1 MFVLIIRTII
11 LYFFT
16 LVIIRLTGKRQ
27 LGQLQPFEL
36 VITVMISQ
44 LATDP
49 MQDIRI
55 PLIHVI
61 GPIVTL
67 LLLQV
72 LTMFLSLKNEFARK
86 VISGKPSVIV
96 EQGKIQIKEMKYQ
109 NININDL
116 LEELRLKGFYNIEDI
131 EYAILETSGEL
142 SIIPTT
148 SKTSITKSDLNIRS
162 TQDKLPVTLILDGK
176 INYNNLK
183 IINKDIH
190 WLEEQLIRNKISDYR
205 NIFFAICDSNGK
217 FFFQL
222 HS

>member
-44 LATDP
+44 LATIP

-55 PLIHVI
+55 PLIHII
-61 GPIVTL
+61 GPIITL
-67 LLLQV
+67 LFLQV
-72 LTMFLSLKNEFARK
+72 ITMFLSLKSEYARK
-86 VISGKPSVIV
+86 YICGKPSVLI
-96 EQGKIQIKEMKYQ
+96 EQGKIQIDQMEYQ
-109 NININDL
+109 KVNLNDL

-142 SIIPTT
+142 SIIPVT
-148 SKTSITKSDLNIRS
+148 SRTVVTKADLNIRS
-162 TQDKLPVTLILDGK
+162 SQDKLPVTLILDGK
-176 INYNNLK
+176 INHNNLK
-183 IINKDIH
+183 VIDKDIH
-190 WLEEQLIRNKISDYR
+190 WLEEQLIRHKILDYKKV
-205 NIFFAICDSNGK
+205 FFAIYDSRGK
-217 FFFQL
+217 FFYQL
-222 HS
+222 RS